1 MKRLKDNNHLAK
13 AKRATLPKTYEFE
26 AKDKATF
33 SSLSEEWVL
42 PVASTKEPEERKCVV
57 YSGASRHMVS
67 KKELNSAEL
76 ETMRISRSPTT
87 VMTTNGK
94 VQTREETTEDVKEL
108 DLFVTVMLLE
118 ETPAVL
124 SKEKLCEDHGFSYH
138 WTSGRKPQLTKNG
151 KRIDCNISNYVPFVV
166 PGLFTTS
173 STSSTPT
180 SSTSSSQDS
189 VIGTENLVTERS
201 GSMSAE
207 SRRAPLPKS
216 VKNENTNKDEGDE
229 EVQRDLLH
237 DLPD

>member
-13 AKRATLPKTYEFE
+13 AKRATLPKTYEFK

-33 SSLSEEWVL
+33 YSPSEEWVL

-94 VQTREETTEDVKEL
+94 VQTREEATEDVKEL

-151 KRIDCNISNYVPFVV
+151 NRIDCNISNYVPFVV

-207 SRRAPLPKS
+207 SRGAPLPKS

-229 EVQRDLLH
+229 EVQSDLLH
-237 DLPD
+237 DLPN